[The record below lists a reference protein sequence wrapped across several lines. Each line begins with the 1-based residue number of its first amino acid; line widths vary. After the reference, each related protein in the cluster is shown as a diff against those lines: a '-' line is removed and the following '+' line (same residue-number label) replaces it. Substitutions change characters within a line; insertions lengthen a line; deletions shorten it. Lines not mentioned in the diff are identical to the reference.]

1 MRSITE
7 MGREDIMIRIDPV
20 PTMSP
25 VNVIGVTNE
34 PCTFVKKVVRDLRII
49 YRELYVRGVLDLS
62 LYSALIT
69 GIPRT
74 IDRVSDFDRE
84 LSRITYI
91 MNSPSCLI
99 DVNNKYVIWRNICA
113 CMVDYMK
120 KYVEPT
126 DLISRTMESV
136 TELVLYQE
144 SESGGVFNI
153 QRSLTYG
160 DCVYKNNMVSE
171 LTEIPSVKKV
181 ISVVNIAAGLELAK
195 TRRDRSPSRKN
206 VTFAKEVQVREIPKI
221 NMGRARTKREM
232 RKRSIKSLKS
242 NK

>member
-1 MRSITE
+1 MSLMRSITE

-49 YRELYVRGVLDLS
+49 YRKLYIRSALDLG

-74 IDRVSDFDRE
+74 IKGMSDFDRE

-91 MNSPSCLI
+91 MDSPSCLI

-120 KYVEPT
+120 KHVEPT

-136 TELVLYQE
+136 TKLVLYQE

-206 VTFAKEVQVREIPKI
+206 VTFAKEVQVREIPR
-221 NMGRARTKREM
+221 GRARTRREA
-232 RKRSIKSLKS
+232 RKRSIKLLES
-242 NK
+242 NE